1 MNTSDIRIS
10 ESTRLQVAER
20 CRQGAGADSAKPECV
35 GEMSVTELH
44 RGLHG
49 LRKVASSAA
58 CVVVAFSWGC
68 TNSKKPEIVWTAR
81 PAVDW
86 SRIASEPVPELHNEY
101 RILEPQPT
109 VGLFPANLAVTRVAV
124 EEAEGDESK
133 REPTLFADPRNEFLQ
148 WNRAFD
154 DQMALSEV
162 FPINHRDLGGGEA
175 EPAQILAAFRALD
188 ARLGLIYAVN
198 ELSPTESEIIGA
210 LYDSSASQQV
220 AAFHAHA
227 VSIQPSEEVKDK
239 DKKKPDLWETD
250 SHALV
255 RAKFEKL
262 VYAALRNL
270 IIHDQPSRTE
280 PPAGWTPAGPIR
292 PVEWPPRHRQPQ
304 P

>member
-1 MNTSDIRIS
+1 MTSPALGGAVAQGMDSDALNS
-10 ESTRLQVAER
+10 EPFVFLNRLSASRVIHEAVA
-20 CRQGAGADSAKPECV
+20 ALA
-35 GEMSVTELH
+35 
-44 RGLHG
+44 
-49 LRKVASSAA
+49 
-58 CVVVAFSWGC
+58 VVALGTGC
-68 TNSKKPEIVWTAR
+68 ASARKAQAPVWTSR
-81 PAVDW
+81 PVVGWNRVAPV
-86 SRIASEPVPELHNEY
+86 PVPELSDEY
-101 RILEPQPT
+101 RILVPQPT

-124 EEAEGDESK
+124 EEAESAVNGADS
-133 REPTLFADPRNEFLQ
+133 TLFADPRNEFLQ

-162 FPINHRDLGGGEA
+162 FPINQRDLGGGEA
-175 EPAQILAAFRALD
+175 DPAQILAAFRGLD

-198 ELSPTESEIIGA
+198 ELSPTESEMIGA
-210 LYDSSASQQV
+210 LYDTSASRPV

-227 VSIQPSEEVKDK
+227 VSVQPAEEKQGDK
-239 DKKKPDLWETD
+239 TTKPDMWETD
-250 SHALV
+250 SRAIV

-292 PVEWPPRHRQPQ
+292 PVEWPPRQRPPQ

>member
-1 MNTSDIRIS
+1 LK
-10 ESTRLQVAER
+10 RLQVAER
-20 CRQGAGADSAKPECV
+20 YRQDAGADSAKPDCV
-35 GEMSVTELH
+35 SEVRIKELH
-44 RGLHG
+44 HLFHG
-49 LRKVASSAA
+49 LQKVASSAA
-58 CVVVAFSWGC
+58 CVVVAFSLGC
-68 TNSKKPEIVWTAR
+68 AHSKKPEVVWTTR
-81 PAVDW
+81 PMVDW
-86 SRIASEPVPELHNEY
+86 SRIASGPAPELRDEY
-101 RILEPQPT
+101 RILVPQPT

-124 EEAEGDESK
+124 EEAEGEASK
-133 REPTLFADPRNEFLQ
+133 GEPMLFADPRNEFLQ

-162 FPINHRDLGGGEA
+162 FPISHRDLGGGEA
-175 EPAQILAAFRALD
+175 EPAQILASFRALD

-210 LYDSSASQQV
+210 LYDSSASQQI

-227 VSIQPSEEVKDK
+227 LSIQPSEEEKDK

-250 SHALV
+250 SRALV

-292 PVEWPPRHRQPQ
+292 PVEWPPRHRQPR